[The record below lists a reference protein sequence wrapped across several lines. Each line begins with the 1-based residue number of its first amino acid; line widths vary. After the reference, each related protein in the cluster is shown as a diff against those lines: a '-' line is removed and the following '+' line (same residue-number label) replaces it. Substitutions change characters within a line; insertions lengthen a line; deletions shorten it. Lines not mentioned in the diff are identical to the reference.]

1 MFRDWIE
8 AARPKTLPA
17 AVVPI
22 LVGTAEAKRMGFFD
36 WWPVLICLVFALLV
50 QIATNMANDYYDHVR
65 GADTQERVGPE
76 RLVASGRIEPI
87 KMLRAS
93 LVVFLLAFLIGLNL
107 VAYRDWSLLVV
118 GVVSIIFGYGY
129 TGGPFPLA
137 YRGLGDVFVIF
148 FFGLVATMGTVY
160 VIVGTLTVES
170 AYLGI
175 MLGLLANN
183 ILVVNNYRDR
193 DTDLKAGKL
202 TLIARWGRNFG
213 LAQYRLQLMVAFLS
227 LGLYVAATENAWH
240 SLPFLAFPVG
250 LKLASVLEKTEG
262 PALNGVLAKTA
273 AFLLLVGVLLGGA
286 VFVSVAVSSSFRP

>member
-1 MFRDWIE
+1 MWRDWIE

-22 LVGTAEAKRMGFFD
+22 LVGTAEAKRLGFFD
-36 WWPVLICLVFALLV
+36 WWPVSICLAFALLV

-65 GADTQERVGPE
+65 GADTPERVGPE
-76 RLVASGRIEPI
+76 RLVASGRIPPRQ
-87 KMLRAS
+87 MLWAS
-93 LVVFLLAFLIGLNL
+93 LGIFLVAFLIGLNL

-118 GVVSIIFGYGY
+118 GVVSIVFGYGY

-137 YRGLGDVFVIF
+137 YRGLGDVFVVF

-160 VIVGTLTVES
+160 VIVGELTYES
-170 AYLGI
+170 ALLGL

-193 DTDLKAGKL
+193 ETDLKAKKM

-213 LAQYRLQLMVAFLS
+213 LAQYRLQLVAAFLS
-227 LGLYVAATENAWH
+227 LGLYVSATGRAVH
-240 SLPFLAFPVG
+240 AIPFLAFPLG
-250 LKLASVLEKTEG
+250 LKLASGLERTVG
-262 PALNGVLAKTA
+262 AALNGVLAKTA
-273 AFLLLVGVLLGGA
+273 AFLLLVGVLLAGA
-286 VFVSVAVSSSFRP
+286 VLASS